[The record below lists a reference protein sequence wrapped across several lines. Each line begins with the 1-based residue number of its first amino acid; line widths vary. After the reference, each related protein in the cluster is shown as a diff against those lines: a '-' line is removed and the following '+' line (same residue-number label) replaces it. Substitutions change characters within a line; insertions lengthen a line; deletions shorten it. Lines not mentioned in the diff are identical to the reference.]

1 MLNPLRK
8 HVTFLHTSP
17 VHVATFEGLM
27 TAFDPSVKVEH
38 VICEEL
44 LADAQRL
51 GADDP
56 SLVARVHEAMN
67 QAAST
72 GASIVVCT
80 CSTIGGAAER
90 TPTEGSFVSVRIDR
104 AMADRAVKLGPR
116 ILVVAALEST
126 LGPTTKLLE
135 ESAVA
140 LGVSVEIEHLVA
152 EGAWLHFLRGDRAAY
167 VTTVVAAINANAP
180 HSASVILL
188 AQASMSPAA
197 EALSGSG
204 IEVLSS
210 PRLGVQSVVAQLR
223 R

>member
-1 MLNPLRK
+1 
-8 HVTFLHTSP
+8 
-17 VHVATFEGLM
+17 
-27 TAFDPSVKVEH
+27 
-38 VICEEL
+38 
-44 LADAQRL
+44 
-51 GADDP
+51 
-56 SLVARVHEAMN
+56 
-67 QAAST
+67 
-72 GASIVVCT
+72 
-80 CSTIGGAAER
+80 
-90 TPTEGSFVSVRIDR
+90 
-104 AMADRAVKLGPR
+104 MADRAVKLGPR

-140 LGVSVEIEHLVA
+140 LGVNVEIEHLVA

-167 VTTVVAAINANAP
+167 VTTVATAINAIGP
-180 HSASVILL
+180 HSASVIVL

-197 EALSGSG
+197 EALSDLG